1 MVCVDPQRARADRRL
16 ARAYR
21 EALDA
26 GVPEQILR
34 RQQDAW
40 LAAREEAARA
50 GPEAVFDVY
59 SERTAELEGLARY

>member
-1 MVCVDPQRARADRRL
+1 M
-16 ARAYR
+16 
-21 EALDA
+21 
-26 GVPEQILR
+26 PEQILR

-50 GPEAVFDVY
+50 GPQAVFDVY